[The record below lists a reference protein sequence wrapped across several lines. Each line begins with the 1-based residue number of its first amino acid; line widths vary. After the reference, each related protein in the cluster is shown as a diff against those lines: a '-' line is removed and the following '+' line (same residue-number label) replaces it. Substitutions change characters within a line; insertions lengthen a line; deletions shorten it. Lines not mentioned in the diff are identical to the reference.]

1 MKFPGWGYWRAA
13 PERTGNER
21 LRVALI
27 RACANRGRDISS
39 DSPHP
44 RSRSDI
50 KWGIGDRRWEMAE
63 DNLFAPFIPSSLD
76 CFPILDPPFRIT
88 SYWFPWLK

>member
-13 PERTGNER
+13 PSTGNER
-21 LRVALI
+21 LRVALR
-27 RACANRGRDISS
+27 RACANRGRDIGS

-50 KWGIGDRRWEMAE
+50 KWGTGDRRWGMAAE
-63 DNLFAPFIPSSLD
+63 SLFAPSSPHLFTLSHPLSPRSYSPSLLAGSHD
-76 CFPILDPPFRIT
+76 
-88 SYWFPWLK
+88 